1 MKQGISSTPF
11 LARHLSPEIVNT
23 KSQVGRMGDTIG
35 MGISSIAIAS
45 ISSVQESRVC
55 LSITLAIVSKAIA
68 IGSIGSNSLGGGI
81 KSLSDWVKTSTGGE
95 WDTVSS
101 VRVASIGSV
110 QESRVGI
117 SITLTLASTWD
128 RDVSSIDTGSTL
140 HTQTIAKGIGI
151 ASIA

>member
-1 MKQGISSTPF
+1 MVTKNPKI
-11 LARHLSPEIVNT
+11 LARHLSPQIVKT
-23 KSQVGRMGDTIG
+23 ESQVRRMGDTI
-35 MGISSIAIAS
+35 GISSIAIAS
-45 ISSVQESRVC
+45 ISSVQKSRVC
-55 LSITLAIVSKAIA
+55 LSITLAIVSQAIA

-95 WDTVSS
+95 WDTISS

-117 SITLTLASTWD
+117 SITLTPASTWD